1 MEAVLIR
8 RSIRKKIT
16 IVLTVCVLMAS
27 CVREPL
33 IENLYPTPDPGYTV
47 SDDGRTY
54 EVFNDNCALTAC
66 YWADNDQE
74 HGIVCNQVSITG
86 GTTKVDCTAVTWT
99 DAVATMNAAL
109 QNVSSAWR
117 YELGTEDLPVLKKS

>member
-86 GTTKVDCTAVTWT
+86 GTTKVDCTDVTCQTAV
-99 DAVATMNAAL
+99 DAMSAAL

-117 YELGTEDLPVLKKS
+117 YELGTDDLPVLKKI